1 MQSRFIKIDRGV
13 FQGDSVSPLHLCL
26 ALFPVAHEL
35 NRSKCGYQVNGTE
48 VKCHLLHMDD
58 LKLIG
63 RSEKKLRNEIR
74 IVKKTIASDIE
85 IEFGLE
91 TCG

>member
-1 MQSRFIKIDRGV
+1 
-13 FQGDSVSPLHLCL
+13 
-26 ALFPVAHEL
+26 
-35 NRSKCGYQVNGTE
+35 
-48 VKCHLLHMDD
+48 MDD